1 MKELEKIVAA
11 NITELRKSRKWTQA
25 ELAEKINYSDKS
37 VSKWERGDSIPDV
50 KVLSDLSELFGVS
63 LDFFIHENAFAE
75 KEKYQTDKTALGYR
89 IAINLLAVVVVWLV
103 AILGFVYVQ
112 ITSGSNMWI
121 YFVWAV
127 PVSLMLLHYQN
138 RKCFDGRYTVIIDSC
153 LNWSILTSAFLYILI
168 WKGVN
173 IWMIYLVG
181 IPIQISIILLFLA
194 HKYRS
199 LNE

>member
-11 NITELRKSRKWTQA
+11 NITELRKSKKLTQA

-37 VSKWERGDSIPDV
+37 VSKWERGESIPDI
-50 KVLSDLSELFGVS
+50 KVLSDLAELFGVS
-63 LDFFIHENAFAE
+63 LDFFVHENAFAE

-103 AILGFVYVQ
+103 AILAFVYVQ
-112 ITSGSNMWI
+112 LTDGKNMWI

-127 PVSLMLLHYQN
+127 PVSLIFLHYQN
-138 RKCFDGRYTVIIDSC
+138 KKCFGGRHIVIIDSF

-168 WKGVN
+168 WKNVN
-173 IWMIYLVG
+173 IWMIYLIG
-181 IPIQISIILLFLA
+181 IPMQVSIILLFLA
-194 HKYRS
+194 RKYK
-199 LNE
+199 N